1 MSELPPPD
9 LKDQQG
15 RARRLVLAL
24 VVGAAC
30 AAVAYAVCARLTAG
44 AHDNPYDWYGG
55 KTEFVVW
62 GTGLGGV
69 LGFIVTLALASW
81 RAKKK
86 WREELVAKAQVRR

>member
-1 MSELPPPD
+1 MTEFPPPD

-15 RARRLVLAL
+15 RANRLVLAL

-30 AAVAYAVCARLTAG
+30 AAAAYLVCARLTAG
-44 AHDNPYDWYGG
+44 AHDNPYDWKGG
-55 KTEFVVW
+55 PTEFVAW

-69 LGFIVTLALASW
+69 LGFIVTLALANW

-86 WREELVAKAQVRR
+86 WREELVAKAQARR